1 MSLRHQYSQKQKT
14 NMNFIFAALL
24 LVNYVMNQGILNM
37 NYFSFEHQNIYS
49 IFILEVQVI
58 PSDQIETD
66 YVKGTYT

>member
-1 MSLRHQYSQKQKT
+1 
-14 NMNFIFAALL
+14 
-24 LVNYVMNQGILNM
+24 M